1 MCIRDRPKGKYD
13 WLSAD
18 VAFALAIQ
26 ILGIENKTTMDHLT
40 ELPTFIH
47 MKTHVQNVPSSSLE
61 EDWTKSIPTYYKNYN
76 DFKIGNFQITHPFHY
91 VEKGWMD
98 KDKIHKMELAWNV
111 N

>member
-1 MCIRDRPKGKYD
+1 MPKGKYD

-47 MKTHVQNVPSSSLE
+47 MKTHVQNVPTSSLE
-61 EDWTKSIPTYYKNYN
+61 EDWTKSLPTYYKNYN
-76 DFKIGNFQITHPFHY
+76 DFKVGNFQITHPFHY
-91 VEKGWMD
+91 VEKHWMD
-98 KDKIHKMELAWNV
+98 EHKIHKMELAWNK